1 MVIKEVRGYVDVP
14 DFSRISFMG
23 GWGNHSP
30 SLLKRVRFHLSTP
43 YKVRVLQASP
53 PAWTWPFRSFVP

>member
-1 MVIKEVRGYVDVP
+1 MVIKEVRGYVDGP

-30 SLLKRVRFHLSTP
+30 SLLNG
-43 YKVRVLQASP
+43 
-53 PAWTWPFRSFVP
+53 